1 MTCYDTTFSD
11 VLDKHA
17 PLIIKTITVRP
28 CAPWFS
34 DEIKTAKQLRRKR
47 ERVWRRTRLSS
58 DKELFVKA
66 RNRTVH
72 LIDQARRNYYKTLID
87 NNSDNQRKLFKA
99 ASTLLSGS
107 SDEQYPPHNDSVS
120 MANEF
125 GQFFSRKI
133 ENIHLKLDSLQTLD
147 EGELS
152 QLSFSGTPFTV
163 FQPVLTD
170 DIEKLVMKAPSKT
183 YACDNDPVPTQ
194 VVKACIN
201 ELLPSISNIVNSSL
215 SSAIVPDIWKEAL
228 MKPKLKKPI
237 LDLIKKTIVL

>member
-1 MTCYDTTFSD
+1 MFLDPIKHMLRVFLNRRKSMSLWTTLSD

-28 CAPWFS
+28 CVPWFS
-34 DEIKTAKQLRRKR
+34 DEIKTAKQLCRKR

-72 LIDQARRNYYKTLID
+72 LINQARRNYYKTLID
-87 NNSDNQRKLFKA
+87 NNSDNQKKLFKA
-99 ASTLLSGS
+99 ASTLLGGS

-125 GQFFSRKI
+125 GQFFIRKI

-152 QLSFSGTPFTV
+152 QPSFSGTLFTV

-183 YACDNDPVPTQ
+183 CDNDPVPTQ

-215 SSAIVPDIWKEAL
+215 SSAL
-228 MKPKLKKPI
+228 S
-237 LDLIKKTIVL
+237 LISGRRPW